1 MISILSLFLLLFVL
15 YVIVKYG
22 IKIMLFLIVWAVRLF
37 IFGLMIAFVYKLLYV
52 RSCC

>member
-1 MISILSLFLLLFVL
+1 MMSILSLFLSLFVL

-22 IKIMLFLIVWAVRLF
+22 IKIVLFLLVWAVRLF
-37 IFGLMIAFVYKLLYV
+37 IFGLMISFVYELYE

>member
-1 MISILSLFLLLFVL
+1 MMSILSLFLLLFVL

-22 IKIMLFLIVWAVRLF
+22 IKIVLFLIVWAIRLF
-37 IFGLMIAFVYKLLYV
+37 IFGLMISFVYELYE